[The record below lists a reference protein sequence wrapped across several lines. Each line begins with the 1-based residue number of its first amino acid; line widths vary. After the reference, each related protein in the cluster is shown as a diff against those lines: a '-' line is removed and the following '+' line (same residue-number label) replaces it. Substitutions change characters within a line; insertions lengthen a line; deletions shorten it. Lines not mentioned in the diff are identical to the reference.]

1 MQTFGLIGYP
11 LGHSFSQ
18 NFFSSKFQNEGI
30 DAQYLNFE
38 IPTIEDLTAILKT
51 HSSLQG
57 FNVTIPYKEKIIPFL
72 SGISDEAKAIGAV
85 NVVRVVKNNH
95 GEKSLIGYNSDV
107 FGFVESIRPLLKPH
121 HQKALVLGTG
131 GASKAVHYGLQ
142 KMGIKTLSVSRNKK
156 EKSITYEEV
165 NALLL
170 NEYQIIVNCTPLG
183 MHPKTKEK
191 PQIPYHL
198 INESHLLYDLVYN
211 PEITSFLKEGIDRG
225 AITKNGLD
233 MLHLQAIK
241 AWEIWNEL

>member
-72 SGISDEAKAIGAV
+72 NGISDEAKAIGAI

-107 FGFVESIRPLLKPH
+107 FGFVE
-121 HQKALVLGTG
+121 
-131 GASKAVHYGLQ
+131 
-142 KMGIKTLSVSRNKK
+142 
-156 EKSITYEEV
+156 
-165 NALLL
+165 
-170 NEYQIIVNCTPLG
+170 
-183 MHPKTKEK
+183 
-191 PQIPYHL
+191 
-198 INESHLLYDLVYN
+198 
-211 PEITSFLKEGIDRG
+211 
-225 AITKNGLD
+225 
-233 MLHLQAIK
+233 
-241 AWEIWNEL
+241 